1 MATVP
6 QEKDRTAAE
15 MPAVRNKVIGDF
27 LFLLLSPFLLL
38 SHFLPSQVHFL
49 PSQVLL

>member
-6 QEKDRTAAE
+6 QEKHRTAAE
-15 MPAVRNKVIGDF
+15 CAAVRNKVIGDL

-38 SHFLPSQVHFL
+38 SHFLPSQV
-49 PSQVLL
+49 LL